1 VSELLAS
8 GGHLERSVR
17 AADELGEEC
26 EGLRVVARRVRLG
39 RLLRCLRWLGQ
50 AEHAFALMC
59 GRACDRRTSTGR
71 LADHQ
76 LVQKLVFDAL
86 LAIRTTRPLV
96 FEAVARLDAGLDART
111 ETGLAKVAAARMLRQ
126 VTDAAIQVHGAEGLG
141 PDTALPR
148 LFRTGRTAGILDGPD
163 ELHITATARRVHRES
178 PGRCGRSAEAAR
190 PEAVAGERQA
200 RGADNGVST
209 GAHRECTEP
218 PEPARRRR

>member
-26 EGLRVVARRVRLG
+26 EGLRVVRGAYGSAVCFGASAGWARPN
-39 RLLRCLRWLGQ
+39 
-50 AEHAFALMC
+50 APSALMC

-178 PGRCGRSAEAAR
+178 PGRCGRSAEAA
-190 PEAVAGERQA
+190 G
-200 RGADNGVST
+200 G
-209 GAHRECTEP
+209 C
-218 PEPARRRR
+218 RRRASGQRRRQRRQYRCPSRMHGTA